1 MLCSQAVQMLSE
13 ASETEHFTDDH
24 VQQAQEETIDVNT
37 KGSAVRCIVSLS
49 MQTDMLWDT

>member
-13 ASETEHFTDDH
+13 ASETEQLTDDH

-37 KGSAVRCIVSLS
+37 KGSAVRCILSLS
-49 MQTDMLWDT
+49 MQTDMFWDT